1 MDKIILNC
9 FIKCGVFM
17 LKKIKNKSLKSIV
30 ILLIILLFVGLSIFV
45 ISNIN
50 NGSEVEALSKYGSRG
65 SEVTQIQTKLKRWGY
80 YKGNIDGIY
89 GSQTVEAVKYF
100 QRKNNLAVDGIAGKN
115 TLEAV
120 GIFNSSSS
128 GSSSSNSSNL
138 NLLARVIYG
147 EARGEPYTGQ
157 VAVGAVVLN
166 RVRSSSFPNTISGVV
181 YQKGAFDAVS
191 DGQINLT
198 PNSTAKKA
206 AQDALNGW
214 DPSYGAIYYFNPAT
228 ATNKWIW
235 SRPMT
240 VTIGRHRFCK

>member
-1 MDKIILNC
+1 M
-9 FIKCGVFM
+9 F
-17 LKKIKNKSLKSIV
+17 KKIKNKSLKIV
-30 ILLIILLFVGLSIFV
+30 AIFSVIILLATTFLIILSKVPEE
-45 ISNIN
+45 N
-50 NGSEVEALSKYGSRG
+50 EVEALSKYGSRG

-80 YKGNIDGIY
+80 YNGNIDGIY

-115 TLEAV
+115 TLEAM
-120 GIFNSSSS
+120 GIFNSSSSS
-128 GSSSSNSSNL
+128 GSSSSNSSDL

-181 YQKGAFDAVS
+181 YQSGAFDAVR

-214 DPSYGAIYYFNPAT
+214 DPSYGAVYYFNPAT

-240 VTIGRHRFCK
+240 VTIGNHRFYK